1 MAGAVFGI
9 RRNLGK
15 IIRRFRFSER
25 RAAPISQGYPVWPEP
40 PPAPEIAKIVAQ
52 RFDANP
58 AAEPP
63 DIEPDWP
70 PLRGDHTIDQ
80 VWSAHSGVAAIFAA
94 YQLENC
100 PSCAVRF
107 DESLAEACE
116 RYEIPEAELLSKLNQ
131 LFTEPT

>member
-1 MAGAVFGI
+1 MAGDVFGI
-9 RRNLGK
+9 RRNLAK
-15 IIRRFRFSER
+15 IIQRFRLTER

-40 PPAPEIAKIVAQ
+40 PPAAEIAKTVAQ
-52 RFDANP
+52 RSDTPP
-58 AAEPP
+58 AVEPTALGQ
-63 DIEPDWP
+63 DWP

-100 PSCAVRF
+100 PNCAVRF

-131 LFTEPT
+131 LFTESS